1 MSVVENSTGNSVDV
15 IAIDGPS
22 GAGKGTISRIVA
34 KKLGFHYLDSGALYR
49 LLGIASQRHNLKL
62 DSVSALAA
70 LAEHMDISFETTRH
84 GNFTIHLEG
93 EDVTRQLRT
102 EETGALAS
110 QVAKFP
116 EVRSALL
123 KRQRA
128 FARNPGLVADGRDMG
143 TVVFP
148 NAPIKLFLTA
158 SAEERAARRYK
169 ELLEKGESVSLP
181 ALVEQVR
188 SRDERDMSR
197 DASPLR
203 SASDAIEIDTSEMS
217 IQEVTERVLN
227 LLAIKGFIPSSV
239 REQDFNGHCCDR
251 QLTSLQ
257 ALILT
262 DPRKLATRKK
272 GATRAVPLS
281 SLCHS

>member
-1 MSVVENSTGNSVDV
+1 MSVEEKKVAV
-15 IAIDGPS
+15 ITIDGPS

-49 LLGIASQRHNLKL
+49 LLGIASQRHNLRL
-62 DSVSALAA
+62 SSVSGLAA
-70 LAEHMDISFETTRH
+70 LAEHMDVSFETTRH

-110 QVAKFP
+110 EVAKLP
-116 EVRSALL
+116 EVRAALL
-123 KRQRA
+123 KRQQA
-128 FARNPGLVADGRDMG
+128 FARDPGLVADGRDMG

-148 NAPIKLFLTA
+148 DAPVKLFLTA

-188 SRDERDMSR
+188 SRDERDTNR
-197 DASPLR
+197 EASPLR
-203 SASDAIEIDTSEMS
+203 SASDAYEIDTSEMS

-227 LLAIKGFIPSSV
+227 LLALKGFIP
-239 REQDFNGHCCDR
+239 H
-251 QLTSLQ
+251 
-257 ALILT
+257 
-262 DPRKLATRKK
+262 P
-272 GATRAVPLS
+272 
-281 SLCHS
+281 

>member
-1 MSVVENSTGNSVDV
+1 MAVEQNNVAV
-15 IAIDGPS
+15 ITIDGPS

-62 DSVSALAA
+62 DRVSGLAA

-110 QVAKFP
+110 QVAKYP

-123 KRQRA
+123 KRQQA

-148 NAPIKLFLTA
+148 DAPVKLFLTA

-188 SRDERDMSR
+188 SRDERDMNR

-203 SASDAIEIDTSEMS
+203 SASDAIEIDTSDMS

-227 LLAIKGFIPSSV
+227 LLAIKGFIP
-239 REQDFNGHCCDR
+239 H
-251 QLTSLQ
+251 
-257 ALILT
+257 
-262 DPRKLATRKK
+262 P
-272 GATRAVPLS
+272 
-281 SLCHS
+281 